1 MKCPDCGSKMADRKC
16 ECGYVSTAVPFYE
29 LGFIPCGHCLGRGMV
44 SVVSPK
50 GKGLSMLCSC
60 ENHKKNNLMV
70 NGKKLMKWDSSLK
83 DKGWVSFE
91 RPINQK
97 SSPGMSKKALSLI
110 SGLLGGTISKDQYRT
125 ELFDLA
131 NDYPHAGWDRLLT
144 EAMKG

>member
-1 MKCPDCGSKMADRKC
+1 
-16 ECGYVSTAVPFYE
+16 
-29 LGFIPCGHCLGRGMV
+29 
-44 SVVSPK
+44 
-50 GKGLSMLCSC
+50 
-60 ENHKKNNLMV
+60 MV